1 MIPTPLAPGPSRP
14 RPLPRGEG
22 SCFPLW
28 PRRRAALSGPQW
40 GRTRPCLVRTVAAH
54 PARHRTNLDS
64 PAVPA
69 TPDDL
74 FAWLDCLGI
83 EHSTVT
89 HPPFFT
95 VEEGRPWHHKIPG
108 LHCKNLFIKD
118 RKGGIWL
125 VVMPAD
131 KRADLGRVEK
141 ALAAPRFSFA
151 QPDVLQE
158 VLELTPGSVTP
169 FGLINDKQ
177 RRVRVILDQDM
188 LDSAWVNFHPLHN
201 AASTTLRSADLVRFV
216 RALGYDPIIVRLPE
230 AAATD

>member
-1 MIPTPLAPGPSRP
+1 
-14 RPLPRGEG
+14 
-22 SCFPLW
+22 
-28 PRRRAALSGPQW
+28 
-40 GRTRPCLVRTVAAH
+40 
-54 PARHRTNLDS
+54 
-64 PAVPA
+64 VPA

-230 AAATD
+230 ATATD